1 MYYNCVKI
9 NIVGDIIEGGFNM
22 LGNKR
27 KTIGVFAT
35 QIHREFQDLLCR
47 GICSRAY
54 DLGYNVAIFSNY
66 MGYNELIYEIGE
78 RDIAN
83 LPIYE
88 DLDGIVIVPDTI
100 NDFIINVTDNIKRF
114 SNCPVVSVK
123 ENMSEYYNVLFEED
137 TALDDI
143 IHHFINHHKFTKINF
158 LTGPRDNLVSDQ
170 RLSAYRRIL
179 AEYDILIEEERIYYG
194 DFWKDAAEDA
204 VESWF
209 VDSEKRPQAIICAND
224 FMAISVCNALA
235 KRGILVPQ
243 DIAVTG
249 CDNISIS
256 MDFTPAI
263 TTVGMPVFD
272 MGMMAVDK
280 IHMHNQGISQE
291 GISYLKSIT
300 YIRESCGCK
309 TKDSAENVLRRRNHL
324 IDTVE
329 DKDKSI
335 FNNANMSISL
345 TGTTTLDDLRSKLS
359 KYIYLNEGFSSFY
372 MCLFSEWDRDKD
384 KVNMWMDKD
393 VTMEVGIKNGT
404 LLKKVDY
411 NIKNLLPAIYMDE
424 EPQFY
429 YFNMLHHQEKCYGF
443 TAISFERFQAYKP
456 SYQGWLINVCNA
468 LENIKTHNALN
479 RLVYKLEDMS
489 IKDELTGL
497 YNRRALHTLGQ
508 KYLDQSIKNHS
519 SLMVFSADMDNMK
532 YINDNYGHSKGDI
545 AIKVV
550 ADSLMDA
557 SEDDEICIRMGG
569 DEYSVIG
576 VEYDNNKMSG
586 FVKKFEDSI
595 KKFNQDPA
603 YDFMISISY
612 GWSVTQANKDTD
624 LEECLSLADRKMYQQ
639 KYEKAE
645 KRFKQMETRK
655 D

>member
-1 MYYNCVKI
+1 MF
-9 NIVGDIIEGGFNM
+9 GD
-22 LGNKR
+22 KR

-35 QIHREFQDLLCR
+35 QVHREFQDLLCR

-54 DLGYNVAIFSNY
+54 DLGYNVAIFTNY
-66 MGYNELIYEIGE
+66 MGYNDLMYEVGE
-78 RDIAN
+78 QDIAN
-83 LPIYE
+83 LPIYG
-88 DLDGIVIVPDTI
+88 DLDGIIIIPNTV
-100 NDFIINVTDNIKRF
+100 NDFLVKITDNIKTT
-114 SNCPVVSVK
+114 SNCPVVSIK
-123 ENMSEYYNVLFEED
+123 ENMSEYYNVLFEEY

-143 IHHFINHHKFTKINF
+143 IYHFINHHKFTKINF
-158 LTGPRDNLVSDQ
+158 LAGPKDVLASEQ
-170 RLSAYRRIL
+170 RLSAYQRIL
-179 AEYDILIEEERIYYG
+179 TEYGIPIEEERIYYG

-204 VESWF
+204 VESWL
-209 VDSEKRPQAIICAND
+209 VDSENRPEAIICAND
-224 FMAISVCNALA
+224 FMAIAVCNSLA

-263 TTVGMPVFD
+263 TTVGIPVFD
-272 MGMMAVDK
+272 MGMKAVDK
-280 IHMHNQGISQE
+280 IHMHNQGIAQE
-291 GISYLKSIT
+291 NITYLKSIT

-309 TKDSAENVLRRRNHL
+309 TKDSAENVLKRRNHL

-329 DKDKSI
+329 DKDKAI
-335 FNNANMSISL
+335 YNNANMSISL
-345 TGTTTLDDLRSKLS
+345 TGTTTLEDLASKLS
-359 KYIYLNEGFSSFY
+359 VYIHLNEGFSSFY
-372 MCLFSEWDRDKD
+372 MCLVGEWDRDKD
-384 KVNMWMDKD
+384 KVSMWVDND
-393 VTMEVGIKNGT
+393 VTMEVGIKNGK
-404 LLKKVDY
+404 LLEKVDF
-411 NIKNLLPAIYMDE
+411 NIKDLLPTIYLDE

-429 YFNMLHHQEKCYGF
+429 YFNMLHHQQKCYGY

-508 KYLDQSIKNHS
+508 KYLEQSFNNQS

-550 ADSLMDA
+550 ADSLMGA
-557 SEDDEICIRMGG
+557 AEDDEICIRMGG

-576 VEYDNNKMSG
+576 VEYDNNKMTN
-586 FVKKFEDSI
+586 FVKKFEDAI
-595 KKFNQDPA
+595 KRFNQDPA
-603 YDFMISISY
+603 YDFIISISY
-612 GWSVTQANKDTD
+612 GWSITQTNKDTD
-624 LEECLSLADRKMYQQ
+624 LEECLSLADKIMYQQ

-645 KRFKQMETRK
+645 KQLKQKETRK